1 MAIENKF
8 KSYLKEKIKNN
19 TSSNQVLIS
28 FGEIDCRE
36 SEGIL
41 KYSIK
46 YNKNIEKVCFNTIVG
61 YLNFMENNL
70 SYFYKERYYFG
81 TPAPYLIRKNITEI
95 DIKRK
100 KLIEIYNLILKKEVL
115 SRGAYFIDVYG
126 LTSNNGWNNNNYMM
140 DEQHLDPSS
149 LPKLIE
155 RHFYE
160 KSDSC

>member
-1 MAIENKF
+1 
-8 KSYLKEKIKNN
+8 
-19 TSSNQVLIS
+19 
-28 FGEIDCRE
+28 
-36 SEGIL
+36 
-41 KYSIK
+41 
-46 YNKNIEKVCFNTIVG
+46 
-61 YLNFMENNL
+61 MENNL
-70 SYFYKERYYFG
+70 SYIYKERYYFG

-160 KSDSC
+160 TSDSY